1 MCAFNPVYGQGM
13 THALRHARELNKIF
27 EEHRHKLEDISYI
40 FNRRASVISKEC
52 WLASITNDWKTP
64 TLKVIETD
72 KNGKIETYQ
81 RGVDSDTMKCSE
93 PRKRWI
99 KDPKYACFLQECKA
113 GPYLAHCSICKS
125 DFLIANG
132 GTYLIN
138 RYLHQTDHKRLVEI
152 QAKEQ
157 CKAYDRYTKT

>member
-93 PRKRWI
+93 PRVPLMI
-99 KDPKYACFLQECKA
+99 KFLQLYNHWFLLCASKS
-113 GPYLAHCSICKS
+113 GQLSTDFMQVVNQHCSPFILMKS
-125 DFLIANG
+125 TTFLQVCCMV
-132 GTYLIN
+132 L
-138 RYLHQTDHKRLVEI
+138 LHHFHLSKNPS
-152 QAKEQ
+152 A
-157 CKAYDRYTKT
+157 